1 MIVFTAKYYIVYMD
15 HIIIIHLSVEEYLSG
30 SHFLA
35 IVNRVEM
42 NMDDQVSME
51 RDVKT
56 FEHTSECC
64 SWIIW
69 QTKLF
74 CYSPPDF

>member
-1 MIVFTAKYYIVYMD
+1 MD
-15 HIIIIHLSVEEYLSG
+15 HIMIIHLSVEEYLGG

-35 IVNRVEM
+35 IVHRVEM

-64 SWIIW
+64 SWIIR
-69 QTKLF
+69 
-74 CYSPPDF
+74 

>member
-15 HIIIIHLSVEEYLSG
+15 HIIVIHLSVEEYSGG

-64 SWIIW
+64 SWIIR
-69 QTKLF
+69 
-74 CYSPPDF
+74 